1 MNSRYLNT
9 LDLSNNDLKSSDLKD
24 LIQLLTTYKFSPEWP
39 SQISILNVSDNIIS
53 DFSSVSTLPDG
64 ISDVRGLGQKS
75 DPEVDQNLVKIPIDS
90 NGRAVI
96 PMDSIRSL
104 VPEDFFSPL
113 RAWMSVDA
121 NSDDPTAHKSY
132 VYIPD
137 AGGFQSGY
145 FEEPPVLALDYSAS
159 GWAGIPYNRYAIDNK
174 KRLVEL
180 EAKRNDPTYIK
191 SLEDRG
197 WTVDL
202 YKKYLESQFE
212 MPSNLIVKNIP
223 EDTDSVYLRLLFA
236 TDSGA
241 GVTTALKYSRSTSAS
256 SSSAASNSSDA
267 STFNSGTPAPDGS
280 SESSSSTPTVTPK
293 ADNDD
298 TLPGT
303 VYPQAKKNQAVNTL
317 QKVYLYR
324 SANFSKS
331 GRIATYS
338 KKPRINRPMF
348 VVKGYMYSYTGR
360 LRYKVRDVNHLSKTA
375 GKVGYITSNW
385 NFTRPVY
392 YTAKHARLTVINP
405 RGVNEYTKKNL
416 TGKIKN
422 HKQGTILRVKKM
434 VKHNL
439 TTRYQLTNG
448 HFITG
453 NRKLVMAG
461 SYQPPKRIKV
471 KQSINLYQTVNLTK
485 QVKHLKKGATLKVKR
500 WIYSK
505 PYSLTNFG
513 TKRYQV
519 TGGYVTAN
527 NRFVDV
533 VK

>member
-202 YKKYLESQFE
+202 
-212 MPSNLIVKNIP
+212 
-223 EDTDSVYLRLLFA
+223 
-236 TDSGA
+236 
-241 GVTTALKYSRSTSAS
+241 
-256 SSSAASNSSDA
+256 
-267 STFNSGTPAPDGS
+267 
-280 SESSSSTPTVTPK
+280 
-293 ADNDD
+293 
-298 TLPGT
+298 
-303 VYPQAKKNQAVNTL
+303 
-317 QKVYLYR
+317 
-324 SANFSKS
+324 
-331 GRIATYS
+331 
-338 KKPRINRPMF
+338 
-348 VVKGYMYSYTGR
+348 
-360 LRYKVRDVNHLSKTA
+360 
-375 GKVGYITSNW
+375 
-385 NFTRPVY
+385 
-392 YTAKHARLTVINP
+392 
-405 RGVNEYTKKNL
+405 
-416 TGKIKN
+416 
-422 HKQGTILRVKKM
+422 
-434 VKHNL
+434 
-439 TTRYQLTNG
+439 
-448 HFITG
+448 
-453 NRKLVMAG
+453 
-461 SYQPPKRIKV
+461 
-471 KQSINLYQTVNLTK
+471 
-485 QVKHLKKGATLKVKR
+485 
-500 WIYSK
+500 
-505 PYSLTNFG
+505 
-513 TKRYQV
+513 
-519 TGGYVTAN
+519 
-527 NRFVDV
+527 
-533 VK
+533 